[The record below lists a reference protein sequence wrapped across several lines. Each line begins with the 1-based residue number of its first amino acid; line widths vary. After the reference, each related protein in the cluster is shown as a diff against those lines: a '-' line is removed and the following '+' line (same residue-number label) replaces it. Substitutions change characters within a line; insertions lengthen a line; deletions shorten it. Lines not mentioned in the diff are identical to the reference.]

1 MRNVRLHGTQA
12 NKANDKFRC
21 RNTTANWSRFFQARN
36 DQEHDSKRKCRLENQ
51 FDALAHFTHEKK
63 NLMTKLF
70 RYFFAN
76 QSDKNINFRL
86 RFHIGSSVDWFIMCE
101 DFNLVFVCRC
111 GRPWIVSMHRT
122 SPKPKRR
129 NDGSSRRLHVS
140 RHCHRNNFHSM
151 RPWMWLVCSF
161 ARLCFSN

>member
-1 MRNVRLHGTQA
+1 MSKHYNELIRILSSEKRSRA
-12 NKANDKFRC
+12 WFKAKVSTGKSIRC
-21 RNTTANWSRFFQARN
+21 ACSFHTR
-36 DQEHDSKRKCRLENQ
+36 
-51 FDALAHFTHEKK
+51 KK